1 MKKLVISLFFLM
13 VYPFSFAQ
21 HIKTKPEI
29 MGGLYNYKMILD
41 QEMYYPQAAIEA
53 NAEGE
58 IIVGFIVGTNGMGKN
73 YEVIQSVHPELDEA
87 YINVL
92 KHLLWNP
99 GKEDGIVK
107 DFRTQYSEKFKIK
120 KYQKLVKRRAYNKP
134 EYPYNPHGNL
144 YKIASSKRLEHKAK
158 PYYKKQEVNIYKFI
172 QEYIKIPDAA
182 VKQGIKGEVEI
193 VFIVEASGRLS
204 NFKELKGIGGG
215 CTEEAYRLIQM
226 LHWEPAK
233 MNGEYVRSEYQIQV
247 NFGNTRY

>member
-1 MKKLVISLFFLM
+1 MKKLVISLFFLV
-13 VYPFSFAQ
+13 VYQTSFAQ
-21 HIKTKPEI
+21 HINVKPEI
-29 MGGLYNYKMILD
+29 IGGQYNYKMILD
-41 QEMYYPQAAIEA
+41 QELYYPQAAIDA

-58 IIVGFIVGTNGMGKN
+58 IIIGFIVGSNGVAKN

-99 GKEDGIVK
+99 GKEDGVVK
-107 DFRTQYSEKFKIK
+107 EFKTQYSEKFKIK
-120 KYQKLVKRRAYNKP
+120 KYQKLIKRRAYNEA
-134 EYPYNPHGNL
+134 EYPFHPHGDL
-144 YKIASSKRLEHKAK
+144 YQIVSSKKLEQKAK
-158 PYYKKQEVNIYKFI
+158 PYYKDKEVNIFKFI

-193 VFIVEASGRLS
+193 SFIVEVSGRLS

-226 LHWEPAK
+226 LNWEPAK
-233 MNGEYVRSEYQIQV
+233 MNGAYVRSEYQIQV